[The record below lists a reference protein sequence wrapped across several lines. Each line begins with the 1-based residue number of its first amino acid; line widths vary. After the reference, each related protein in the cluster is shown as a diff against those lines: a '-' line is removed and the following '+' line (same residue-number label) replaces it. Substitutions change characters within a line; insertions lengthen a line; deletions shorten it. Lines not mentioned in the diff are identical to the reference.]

1 VVELPQNQ
9 AEGPGAIEGLPTAQL
24 FSTYRSI
31 LRELRKR
38 EVIRTTNAPT
48 GDYAEFL
55 VARLLGVKLA
65 PNSEKSWD
73 VRAQD
78 GKTLQVKSRVVANPR
93 AADERQLSPFRSF
106 GFDEVVIVLFND
118 NYGVWRAVRLPVAVV
133 EERSAYRSH
142 VNGHVLF
149 AKDQL
154 LDDPLATDITS
165 ELKAVAGEL

>member
-9 AEGPGAIEGLPTAQL
+9 AEGSSSIEGLPTAQL

-38 EVIRTTNAPT
+38 DVIRTTNAPT

-78 GKTLQVKSRVVANPR
+78 GRTLQVKSRVVPNPR
-93 AADERQLSPFRSF
+93 AAGERQLSPFRSF
-106 GFDEVVIVLFND
+106 GFDEVAIVLFD
-118 NYGVWRAVRLPVAVV
+118 DDYRVWRAVRLPVTVA
-133 EERSAYRSH
+133 EEHSTYRSH
-142 VNGHVLF
+142 VM
-149 AKDQL
+149 D
-154 LDDPLATDITS
+154 TS
-165 ELKAVAGEL
+165 CLRRTSSWTIH